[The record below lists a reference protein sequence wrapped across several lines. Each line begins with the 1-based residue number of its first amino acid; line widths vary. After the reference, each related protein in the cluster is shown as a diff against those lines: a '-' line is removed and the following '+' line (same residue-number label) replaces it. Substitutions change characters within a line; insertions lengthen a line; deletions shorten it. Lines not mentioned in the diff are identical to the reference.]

1 MADIEGS
8 DGNNYTIPDFAMED
22 TQAKILA
29 ALKSQYKLTDK
40 ELQNAKR
47 ALKNDD
53 KNSKAQ
59 IDALSQF
66 GDDIKSAMDG
76 RGTLLGSMGK
86 GLGVATSAISMLT
99 TGLLGL
105 GGVVTTLGVGMA
117 AFALN
122 ITKGFGDDLKN
133 AGLAETGAAF
143 GSLGAELN
151 VVVPGIQSLGYSV
164 EDAAGAINDF
174 RGAMTATSGTA
185 IEGVIKQ
192 FNELTNGGARYGRTL
207 AENLDYLAD
216 EIDYRTRLGFIND
229 MNAAQAAKDAQEIND
244 SQIQAA
250 KLLGKSVDEIAN
262 GVRDLFTGDLDVAA
276 QLANLGPEAEV
287 AMRKSFQILEGA
299 GLPKDLQ
306 MGMLKYMT
314 DPIAL
319 ASQEARDVINDL
331 NILPD
336 NIGDPVKQA
345 MENVR
350 VALETGD
357 RDKIEAAQKAF
368 SKSVLEMGPAIQ
380 GLDKETKDQLVI
392 LGKSRGVLQGLL
404 ASQNTLAIANKNFT
418 ENMLALNESLENSVL
433 FDNQLTVLKSTFGTL
448 ISTIKA
454 GFGPAM
460 EQFTA
465 ILGDISDPNSALG
478 NFQARIADIS
488 RKFVTKMNRLL
499 GITEEQEAAA
509 EALRQ
514 AIASGD
520 NEAIEKA
527 QKEYEGVIKS
537 AQDGAKAGLDKAAD
551 YIEQFADGI
560 LNFVEMIRETPGNS
574 IVDKLTKYIS
584 NLFKTLLHTVGES
597 IRGID
602 ILDMVFGPTQD
613 ELEAE
618 TQTRLNRRLRGGRQ
632 KDEDDIYNDLKPMLN
647 KMSERDQS
655 ATDKLQAITDVNVG
669 LDQLSGEALMK
680 IFPDPVELKKA
691 IASVYGQDSME
702 ANSAWK
708 SATDKISK
716 FADEQREL
724 LKQGDESKQ
733 QGRNKQA
740 VEDRN
745 DRNQAQLAQFDAYQR
760 QLAEA
765 NAPTPEPEP
774 TRTPPVTPSAS
785 TVINDPESAEPTS
798 SAPTSQDGTKT
809 QEVKPAVTKEDSQEK
824 ANKSLEELMATQIN
838 ILTDIKTATKKTASG
853 VSSLP
858 SVLG

>member
-1 MADIEGS
+1 
-8 DGNNYTIPDFAMED
+8 
-22 TQAKILA
+22 
-29 ALKSQYKLTDK
+29 
-40 ELQNAKR
+40 
-47 ALKNDD
+47 
-53 KNSKAQ
+53 
-59 IDALSQF
+59 
-66 GDDIKSAMDG
+66 MDG

-86 GLGVATSAISMLT
+86 GLGIASSAIGMLT

-105 GGVVTTLGVGMA
+105 GTVVTTLGVGMA

-133 AGLAETGAAF
+133 AGLTETGAAF

-207 AENLDYLAD
+207 TENLDYLAD

-262 GVRDLFTGDLDVAA
+262 GVKDLFTGDLDVAA

-319 ASQEARDVINDL
+319 ASQEARDVFNDL

-336 NIGDPVKQA
+336 NIGEPVRQA
-345 MENVR
+345 MKNVR
-350 VALETGD
+350 AALESGD

-368 SKSVLEMGPAIQ
+368 SKSVLELGPAIQ
-380 GLDKETKDQLVI
+380 GLDKETRDQLVI

-418 ENMLALNESLENSVL
+418 ENMLALNKSLENSVL
-433 FDNQLTVLKSTFGTL
+433 FDNQLTVLRSTFGTL
-448 ISTIKA
+448 ISTLKA

-488 RKFVTKMNRLL
+488 KKFVTRMNRLL

-509 EALRQ
+509 EQLRQ

-520 NEAIEKA
+520 KDRIAKA
-527 QKEYEGVIKS
+527 QQEYEGVIKS
-537 AQDGAKAGLDKAAD
+537 AQDGAKVGLDRAAD
-551 YIEQFADGI
+551 YIEEFAEGI

-574 IVDKLTKYIS
+574 IVDKITTYVS
-584 NLFKTLLHTVGES
+584 NLFKTLLTTVGDS

-602 ILDMVFGPTQD
+602 ILDLVFGPTQD
-613 ELEAE
+613 ELEAD
-618 TQTRLNRRLRGGRQ
+618 TQKRL
-632 KDEDDIYNDLKPMLN
+632 
-647 KMSERDQS
+647 
-655 ATDKLQAITDVNVG
+655 
-669 LDQLSGEALMK
+669 
-680 IFPDPVELKKA
+680 
-691 IASVYGQDSME
+691 
-702 ANSAWK
+702 
-708 SATDKISK
+708 
-716 FADEQREL
+716 
-724 LKQGDESKQ
+724 
-733 QGRNKQA
+733 
-740 VEDRN
+740 
-745 DRNQAQLAQFDAYQR
+745 
-760 QLAEA
+760 
-765 NAPTPEPEP
+765 EP
-774 TRTPPVTPSAS
+774 
-785 TVINDPESAEPTS
+785 
-798 SAPTSQDGTKT
+798 
-809 QEVKPAVTKEDSQEK
+809 
-824 ANKSLEELMATQIN
+824 
-838 ILTDIKTATKKTASG
+838 
-853 VSSLP
+853 
-858 SVLG
+858 